1 MKKLLVALLVLGL
14 AAPAMAAEVALY
26 GSFRTHLGYYDVSE
40 DYGGAGV
47 AAAAQVGGPDM
58 DPTILSG
65 QGFDDAGTVL
75 SLSGQSRFGAK
86 AKVSDTLNAVFEAGL
101 LETSRIPS
109 GGPNGNSSQN
119 QDIYLRLAYGTW
131 NFGAGSFMFGKNYT
145 PATYLLYSN
154 QLGDL
159 GDQGDAIMLVGG
171 ITYAGRQPQL
181 RLTFGGFE
189 IAAIEHNTA
198 PTVTGLSAAAGT
210 ADDLDFTF
218 PKFEA
223 AYTLN
228 TPMITVRP
236 AVGWQTYDTVDRTTG
251 GSEADESVTSYL
263 GALGLQLRFNP
274 VYINMT
280 GSYTV
285 NAANYGINNFA
296 LGIANSPAL
305 VVPVLNPTGIINVNN
320 ARYVNGD
327 VEDSTLI
334 MATFVVG
341 AKLSP
346 MLKVEAGMSYSS
358 AEVDLSATASADQ
371 TAYVYYVQAPI
382 TVAPGVT
389 MTPEVGM
396 VDRGDLAIDGAADAD
411 QGEMMYGIVNFRV
424 DF

>member
-40 DYGGAGV
+40 EYGNAATVSAAIPAVV
-47 AAAAQVGGPDM
+47 AGPDQ
-58 DPTILSG
+58 DGSVYAG
-65 QGFDDAGTVL
+65 QGFDDAGTTL

-101 LETSRIPS
+101 TETTRAA
-109 GGPNGNSSQN
+109 GQA
-119 QDIYLRLAYGTW
+119 QDIYLRLAYGVW
-131 NFGAGSFMFGKNYT
+131 NFGAGNFMFGKNYT

-154 QLGDL
+154 QMGDL
-159 GDQGDAIMLVGG
+159 GDQGEAIMLVGG

-181 RLTFGGFE
+181 RLTFGGFD
-189 IAAIEHNTA
+189 IAAIEHNTNA
-198 PTVTGLSAAAGT
+198 NTAVTGLAAN
-210 ADDLDFTF
+210 DQDYIF

-223 AYTLN
+223 SYTLN
-228 TPMITVRP
+228 TPMFTIRP
-236 AVGWQTYDTVDRTTG
+236 AVGWQTYDAVIRTLG
-251 GSEADESVTSYL
+251 GTEQEESVTSYL
-263 GALGLQLRFNP
+263 GALGVQLRFNP

-285 NAANYGINNFA
+285 NAANYGISNFA
-296 LGIANSPAL
+296 IGIPQSPAL
-305 VVPVLNPTGIINVNN
+305 AAAVPATGGLVGNILG
-320 ARYVNGD
+320 ARYFDND
-327 VEDSTLI
+327 VQDSELI

-346 MLKVEAGMSYSS
+346 MLKVEAGMSYNNVQ
-358 AEVDLSATASADQ
+358 VDTSATATAEQ
-371 TAYVYYVQAPI
+371 TGFIYYVQAPM

-389 MTPEVGM
+389 ITPEVGM
-396 VDRGDLAIDGAADAD
+396 VDRGDFQLTGFAD
-411 QGEMMYGIVNFRV
+411 QDQGDMTYGVVSFRV

>member
-14 AAPAMAAEVALY
+14 AAPAMAAEVGLY

-40 DYGGAGV
+40 EYGGPGV
-47 AAAAQVGGPDM
+47 AAAAQVGGPDQ
-58 DPTILSG
+58 DGSILAG
-65 QGFDDAGTVL
+65 QGFDDAGTTL

-86 AKVSDTLNAVFEAGL
+86 AKISDTLTAVFEAGL
-101 LETSRIPS
+101 TETTRA
-109 GGPNGNSSQN
+109 GGQV
-119 QDIYLRLAYGTW
+119 QDIYLRLAYASW
-131 NFGAGSFMFGKNYT
+131 NFGAGSLGFGKNYT

-154 QLGDL
+154 MLGDI
-159 GDQGDAIMLVGG
+159 GDQGEAIMLVGG

-189 IAAIEHNTA
+189 IAAIEHHTN
-198 PTVTGLSAAAGT
+198 PTVAGLAGQ
-210 ADDLDFTF
+210 DLDFTF

-236 AVGWQTYDTVDRTTG
+236 AVGWQTYETVTRVTG
-251 GSEADESVTSYL
+251 GSETEEDVTSYL
-263 GALGLQLRFNP
+263 GALGIQLRFNP
-274 VYINMT
+274 VYISMT

-285 NAANYGINNFA
+285 NAANYGINNFG
-296 LGIANSPAL
+296 LGIAY
-305 VVPVLNPTGIINVNN
+305 NPTFAGNLLG
-320 ARYVNGD
+320 ARFFDGD
-327 VEDSTLI
+327 VEDSELI
-334 MATFVVG
+334 MGTFVVG

-346 MLKVEAGMSYSS
+346 MLKLEAGMSYSS
-358 AEVDLSATASADQ
+358 VEVDVSAAATAEQ
-371 TAYVYYVQAPI
+371 TAFIYYIQAPL

-396 VDRGDLAIDGAADAD
+396 VDRGDLELDGAADAD
-411 QGEMMYGIVNFRV
+411 QGEMMYGMVSFRV